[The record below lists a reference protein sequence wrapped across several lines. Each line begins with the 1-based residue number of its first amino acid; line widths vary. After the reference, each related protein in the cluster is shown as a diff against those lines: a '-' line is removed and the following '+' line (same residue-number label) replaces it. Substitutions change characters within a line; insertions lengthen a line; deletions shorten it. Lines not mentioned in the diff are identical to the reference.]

1 MQHEKN
7 EDVRFEGFA
16 ELERDRAE
24 WGEYKGEVRHEER
37 EKPRSIYAFKLPI
50 IETEELPGGQ
60 VGELVYI
67 FSGSNDDNLVC
78 GHKITELVD
87 GSVTSI
93 SVTVNSAL
101 PKISIVEHTI
111 RVNEKTYDVA
121 DVVETSYLAGVS
133 EQLKVRF
140 GDWTEKVVS

>member
-16 ELERDRAE
+16 ELGRDRAE
-24 WGEYKGEVRHEER
+24 WGEYKGEVRYEER
-37 EKPRSIYAFKLPI
+37 EEPISIYAFKLPI

-67 FSGSNDDNLVC
+67 FSGSNADNLVC

-111 RVNEKTYDVA
+111 RVNEKIYDVA

-140 GDWTEKVVS
+140 GDWTKKVVS